1 MLESGLT
8 FNFWSAGMT
17 VYGVCVLLANAV
29 ILKMTNNYTGV
40 GELMILFQCTAF
52 WLTVNLET
60 RHPAFRNL
68 YKLWSEFVGSAAA
81 WLGLI
86 MSVLTIFSLD
96 LAVKIL
102 FRILVNKVRGLKV
115 DYDKNLLFEAGQN
128 DVKKEEFE
136 QIIKEQ
142 FQRQETTS
150 TVTYVH
156 KIRQT
161 LTFI

>member
-1 MLESGLT
+1 
-8 FNFWSAGMT
+8 
-17 VYGVCVLLANAV
+17 
-29 ILKMTNNYTGV
+29 
-40 GELMILFQCTAF
+40 
-52 WLTVNLET
+52 
-60 RHPAFRNL
+60 
-68 YKLWSEFVGSAAA
+68 
-81 WLGLI
+81 

-102 FRILVNKVRGLKV
+102 FRILVSKVRGLKV

-161 LTFI
+161 MTFI

>member
-1 MLESGLT
+1 
-8 FNFWSAGMT
+8 
-17 VYGVCVLLANAV
+17 
-29 ILKMTNNYTGV
+29 
-40 GELMILFQCTAF
+40 
-52 WLTVNLET
+52 
-60 RHPAFRNL
+60 
-68 YKLWSEFVGSAAA
+68 
-81 WLGLI
+81 

-161 LTFI
+161 MTFI

>member
-1 MLESGLT
+1 M
-8 FNFWSAGMT
+8 
-17 VYGVCVLLANAV
+17 
-29 ILKMTNNYTGV
+29 
-40 GELMILFQCTAF
+40 
-52 WLTVNLET
+52 
-60 RHPAFRNL
+60 
-68 YKLWSEFVGSAAA
+68 GSAAA

-96 LAVKIL
+96 IAVKIF
-102 FRILVNKVRGLKV
+102 FRITVSKVRGLKL
-115 DYDKNLLFEAGQN
+115 DYDKNLLFETGQN
-128 DVKKEEFE
+128 DVRKEEYE

-161 LTFI
+161 MTFIQPPTAEEMNDES